1 MTEPAAAPIEHEIT
15 VRVRYADTDTMRV
28 VYYANYFVWFET
40 GRIELLRSRGIV
52 YREIEQ
58 MGIFI
63 PVVEAHA
70 NYRSPAR
77 FDDELLVR
85 TRLSKIG
92 ETSVRF
98 ENEIYRLPSMEPLCT
113 GHTVHVV
120 VDGEG
125 KPMRVPDGL
134 RARLSP

>member
-1 MTEPAAAPIEHEIT
+1 MTVEHEIM

-28 VYYANYFVWFET
+28 VYYANFFVWFES
-40 GRIELLRSRGIV
+40 GRVELLRSRGIV
-52 YREIEQ
+52 YRDIEE

-63 PVVEAHA
+63 PVIEAHA
-70 NYRSPAR
+70 NYKAPAR

-85 TRLSKIG
+85 TRLAKIG

-98 ENEIYRLPSMEPLCT
+98 ENEVYKLPLMELLCS

-120 VDGEG
+120 VGSDG
-125 KPMRVPDGL
+125 KPMRVPDDL
-134 RARLSP
+134 RVKLSS